1 MAGTSPW
8 TAAQNAVHGE
18 EEAKLVLS
26 DHFQYNNEFGSKTS
40 LQGEGAVED
49 PYAIHMNPEQ
59 CVPSIHNT
67 CFRICA
73 GPGWCFDGHRGS
85 CTPWSG

>member
-26 DHFQYNNEFGSKTS
+26 DHFQYNNEIGSKTS
-40 LQGEGAVED
+40 LQGLQGLQGEG
-49 PYAIHMNPEQ
+49 
-59 CVPSIHNT
+59 CS
-67 CFRICA
+67 
-73 GPGWCFDGHRGS
+73 
-85 CTPWSG
+85 